1 MKSKK
6 EKDIIQRIEKRLDLP
21 GLTDKLANKL
31 SPSDFNSLLT
41 EVFSVRADNSAP
53 NEILKIY
60 AQNQYAKPAICNAAQ
75 YRSLEAEM
83 LLAAEEKGAQS
94 ILLSPAAL
102 FGCCSVF
109 GAVSQNKVI
118 SATRNLEILSDATNM
133 LALYIAAGI
142 KDGTLSHTNAPIH
155 MCTTQRFIRYQA
167 TFQTGQL
174 PHFGV
179 FTMVSAGKSRS
190 SYAFEIES
198 LLFHLRYYHDYW
210 LQKYGTKMTVVLNR
224 RTGYKDSDGFFNKIL
239 EAFKSNL
246 SDMQISINE
255 QENNTTYYK
264 GLRAIFNA
272 QIDGNCIE
280 IGDIG
285 FTDWTQKLLNSKG
298 NGLLISSMA
307 LDRQMLLCP

>member
-6 EKDIIQRIEKRLDLP
+6 QKDIIQRIEKNLNLP
-21 GLTDKLANKL
+21 SLTERLANEL
-31 SPSDFNSLLT
+31 LPSDFNSLLT
-41 EVFSVRADNSAP
+41 EAFSLRADNSAP
-53 NEILKIY
+53 NEMIKLF
-60 AQNQYAKPAICNAAQ
+60 AQNQYAKPATWNGAQ

-83 LLAAEEKGAQS
+83 LLAAEERGAQS
-94 ILLSPAAL
+94 IILSPAAL

-118 SATRNLEILSDATNM
+118 SAARNLEIVSDATNM

-142 KDGTLSHTNAPIH
+142 KDGTLSYVDAPIH
-155 MCTTQRFIRYQA
+155 LCTTHRHVRYQA
-167 TFQTGQL
+167 TFEALQL

-210 LQKYGTKMTVVLNR
+210 LQKHGTRLNVDLNHR
-224 RTGYKDSDGFFNKIL
+224 AGYKDSDGFFKKVMDAL
-239 EAFKSNL
+239 KYNL
-246 SDMQISINE
+246 PDMDITINE

-264 GLRAIFNA
+264 GLRATFNT
-272 QIDGNCIE
+272 QIDGDSVLV
-280 IGDIG
+280 GDIG

-298 NGLLISSMA
+298 ERLLISSMA
-307 LDRQMLLCP
+307 IDRQMLLL